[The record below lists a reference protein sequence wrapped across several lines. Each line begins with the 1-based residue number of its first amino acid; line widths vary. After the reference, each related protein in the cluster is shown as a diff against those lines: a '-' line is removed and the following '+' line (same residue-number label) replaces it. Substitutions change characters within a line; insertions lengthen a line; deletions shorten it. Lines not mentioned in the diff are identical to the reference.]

1 MVWVRVK
8 VMVMVRVRV
17 RWMGMVNVNV
27 KVRVEVKW
35 MVKFRA
41 TILGMVCVIN
51 RKGQVMNKYVAA
63 SGTVAYAEMDKPT
76 NVISKRRAG
85 TKRASYKMSVDGMNY
100 AIAHSIDMS
109 RKPVKPKVQT
119 VGVYGPQQGVR
130 VWKRLKR

>member
-1 MVWVRVK
+1 
-8 VMVMVRVRV
+8 
-17 RWMGMVNVNV
+17 
-27 KVRVEVKW
+27 

>member
-1 MVWVRVK
+1 
-8 VMVMVRVRV
+8 
-17 RWMGMVNVNV
+17 
-27 KVRVEVKW
+27 
-35 MVKFRA
+35 
-41 TILGMVCVIN
+41 
-51 RKGQVMNKYVAA
+51 MNKYVAA